1 MSNITNTKNDLIKG
15 TSWSNP
21 IQLDSDKGDKKNP
34 GGCATILNNNNNTS
48 NATSN
53 SSQGSTTN
61 NVVENYTNTSFLAS
75 AGVGSTSHTV
85 DHHTATTGRKTMG
98 FGLDKEDEDES
109 EDDED
114 KENRQWPKSHFIR
127 SPAPEPEEQV

>member
-34 GGCATILNNNNNTS
+34 GGRATILNNNNNNNNNNTA

-53 SSQGSTTN
+53 SSQGSN
-61 NVVENYTNTSFLAS
+61 N
-75 AGVGSTSHTV
+75 SHTV
-85 DHHTATTGRKTMG
+85 DHHAATAGRKNMG
-98 FGLDKEDEDES
+98 SGLDKEDEDES

-114 KENRQWPKSHFIR
+114 KENRQWPKSHFTR